1 MRFVGRIV
9 APVVLLCALA
19 PALAGCASAG
29 AEASPVATSTV
40 DLPPSYLFRPA
51 DIVVR
56 AATTVTWTNDD
67 HFTHSVEFL
76 DGGLPSSPFVMEPG
90 KTTSFTFAAP
100 GVYHFECS
108 FHPQNMRGSVT
119 VTP

>member
-1 MRFVGRIV
+1 VRHVGRV
-9 APVVLLCALA
+9 AALVVLLCALA
-19 PALAGCASAG
+19 PVVAGCASAG
-29 AEASPVATSTV
+29 AAASPVATATV
-40 DLPPSYLFRPA
+40 DLPPSYVFSPA

-56 AATTVTWTNDD
+56 AGTAVTWTNDD

-76 DGGLPSSPFVMEPG
+76 DGGLPSSPFVMAPG
-90 KTTSFTFAAP
+90 KATSFTFATP
-100 GVYHFECS
+100 GVYHYQCS